1 MVNEFFSAL
10 ILAVIQGI
18 TEWFPVSSSG
28 HLVLFERIL
37 NYSGGLMFE
46 VALHFGTLMAVFVY
60 VLPNDLDNYDSKK
73 LSLEIGKEVCVF
85 AVNDKE
91 KYDPEGKS
99 KNVKPGRPGIH
110 IE

>member
-1 MVNEFFSAL
+1 MVSEFFAAL

-28 HLVLFERIL
+28 HLVLFEEIL

-60 VLPNDLDNYDSKK
+60 F
-73 LSLEIGKEVCVF
+73 GKEITDIFRHFFC
-85 AVNDKE
+85 NR
-91 KYDPEGKS
+91 KS
-99 KNVKPGRPGIH
+99 
-110 IE
+110 